1 MKTIKSGEEDKPGG
15 RETLLEY
22 VFASQIL
29 MESMFAGSFVKN
41 LLLASKTFKVK
52 TSSRDLTVK
61 ILSPDGEKAQKFL
74 DFLKELEKAVL
85 HGLSGKKSAGQMLDQ
100 RDFEQL
106 LSACKSSS
114 LQNIQEFFTNRIPV
128 SPKKKDVVPRTKNQL
143 RYTKE
148 IRSKDMVFGI
158 GPAGTGKT
166 YLAMALAV
174 SELLAGNF
182 SRIILTRPAVEA
194 GENLGFLPGK
204 LEEKINPYLRP
215 LYDALYDMLDH
226 EEANTFLERGIIE
239 VAPLAFMRGRTLSNS
254 FIILDEAQNATRE
267 QMLML
272 LTRIGFKSKCVI
284 AGDPSQI
291 DLPSKHASGLKEAL
305 KRLADVEEIS
315 ICSFT
320 PEDVLRH
327 TLVEKIIEAYK
338 KPLPEK
344 EEKEENEVEMEK
356 REEEDLCLHPV
367 KETPSSA
374 GNKRNQAKSSGR
386 KK

>member
-1 MKTIKSGEEDKPGG
+1 MKKLKTKDEDKPGG
-15 RETLLEY
+15 HELSLQY
-22 VFASQIL
+22 DIPSPVL
-29 MESMFAGSFVKN
+29 MESMFAGAFVKN
-41 LLLASKTFKVK
+41 LALASRTFKVK
-52 TSSRDLTVK
+52 TAARDLSIK
-61 ILSPDGEKAQKFL
+61 IISADQEKAEKFL
-74 DFLKELEKAVL
+74 DFLKELENAVL
-85 HGLSGKKSAGQMLDQ
+85 KGLTGRGSAGQMLDQ

-106 LSACKSSS
+106 LAACKSSS
-114 LQNIQEFFTNRIPV
+114 VENIQAFFTNRIKV
-128 SPKKKDVVPRTKNQL
+128 SPKKRDVVPRTPNQL
-143 RYTKE
+143 DYTKS
-148 IRSKDMVFGI
+148 IREKDMVFGI

-182 SRIILTRPAVEA
+182 NRIVLTRPAVEA

-215 LYDALYDMLDH
+215 LYDALYDMLDY

-254 FIILDEAQNATRE
+254 FIILDEAQNATKE

-291 DLPSKHASGLKEAL
+291 DLPSRRASGLPEAL
-305 KRLADVEEIS
+305 KRLSGIEEIA
-315 ICSFT
+315 ICRFST
-320 PEDVLRH
+320 EDVLRH
-327 TLVEKIIEAYK
+327 TLVERIIEAYK
-338 KPLPEK
+338 KPLQEDA
-344 EEKEENEVEMEK
+344 EENHDQEEIPDPLLSGENTGLK
-356 REEEDLCLHPV
+356 R
-367 KETPSSA
+367 TTA
-374 GNKRNQAKSSGR
+374 GR

>member
-1 MKTIKSGEEDKPGG
+1 MKKIEVKDEDKPGG
-15 RETLLEY
+15 RNECLQY
-22 VFASQIL
+22 DIASPAL
-29 MESMFAGSFVKN
+29 MESMFAGAFIKN
-41 LLLASKTFKVK
+41 LALASKTFKVK
-52 TSSRDLTVK
+52 TSARDLTIKVISSDEVNGK
-61 ILSPDGEKAQKFL
+61 KFL
-74 DFLKELEKAVL
+74 DFLKELENAV
-85 HGLSGKKSAGQMLDQ
+85 HKGLDGRNNVAQMLDQ

-106 LSACKSSS
+106 LAACKSSS
-114 LQNIQEFFTNRIPV
+114 IENIQAFFTNRIKV
-128 SPKKKDVVPRTKNQL
+128 SPKKRDVVPRTPNQL
-143 RYTKE
+143 DYTKN

-182 SRIILTRPAVEA
+182 SRIVLTRPAVEA

-215 LYDALYDMLDH
+215 LYDALYDMLDY

-239 VAPLAFMRGRTLSNS
+239 VAPLAFMRGRTLSNA
-254 FIILDEAQNATRE
+254 FIILDEAQNATKE

-272 LTRIGFKSKCVI
+272 LTRIGFKSKCVV

-291 DLPSKHASGLKEAL
+291 DLPSRRASGLSEAL
-305 KRLADVEEIS
+305 KRLSGMEEIA
-315 ICSFT
+315 ICRFST
-320 PEDVLRH
+320 QDVLRH

-338 KPLPEK
+338 KPLSDELE
-344 EEKEENEVEMEK
+344 EEKESEKVFDKEVENQILSEVEQNTK
-356 REEEDLCLHPV
+356 R
-367 KETPSSA
+367 TY
-374 GNKRNQAKSSGR
+374 RR